1 MHIPPAYYEVTS
13 METVIKSIKS
23 KNNYNDCTFETTW
36 TIENVSLFLTE
47 VNIIAL
53 NKDDSIIRYNII
65 KELFDNEKVKAVW
78 VKEHTISMICKDE
91 DKPMKLHI
99 TINNAVVISEEKRSY
114 RKINKS
120 NH

>member
-1 MHIPPAYYEVTS
+1 MQIPPAYYEVTS

-36 TIENVSLFLTE
+36 TIENENLFLTE

-53 NKDDSIIRYNII
+53 NKDDSITMHNII
-65 KELFDNEKVKAVW
+65 KELFGNEKVKAVW
-78 VKEHTISMICKDE
+78 VKEHTISIVCKDE

-99 TINNAVVISEEKRSY
+99 AINNGVVISEEKRSY
-114 RKINKS
+114 RKS
-120 NH
+120 NNSSY